1 MTKKELEKKL
11 EQDISLE
18 QKIEYLNRLSK
29 PYIKNNKKKIFFDQY
44 MNGDGSEL
52 KCKFWSK
59 HSSSRIAFDFYSCLA
74 NDNSIDDF
82 EFEYQLPGILYKN
95 KESGKPN
102 MDVYYQKGSTIYFI
116 ESKFT
121 ETPSSNLPQAYY
133 IKTDKYKNTSDVFVN
148 ESLQNRFRNNL
159 FIAELFS
166 DFCYRYI
173 DNIKKNK
180 NDWFDYKQEICHLFG
195 IIFYAIEMLK
205 STKITAI
212 NFRNIVY
219 DFDDYKTLGE
229 KHISNTAL
237 QFIEDANELVNK
249 ILKHE
254 KINIHFSYG
263 YDFIQR
269 ILPNY
274 ENMKAYGIDI
284 SVKDI
289 MKQYLIEE
297 CKSCS

>member
-59 HSSSRIAFDFYSCLA
+59 HSSSRIAFDLYSCLA
-74 NDNSIDDF
+74 NDNTVDDF
-82 EFEYQLPGILYKN
+82 EFEYQLPGILFKN
-95 KESGKPN
+95 KESGVPN

-121 ETPSSNLPQAYY
+121 ESPKDSLPQAYY
-133 IKTDKYKNTSDVFVN
+133 IDTDEYKNTKNQLRV
-148 ESLQNRFRNNL
+148 EPIKNRFRNNSYV
-159 FIAELFS
+159 ASEFS
-166 DFCYRYI
+166 RFSKNYKDKTEHI
-173 DNIKKNK
+173 DKK
-180 NDWFDYKQEICHLFG
+180 DWFNYKQEICHLFG
-195 IIFYAIEMLK
+195 IIFYAKE
-205 STKITAI
+205 KITTSTI
-212 NFRNIVY
+212 NQIDFRNIVY
-219 DFDDYKTLGE
+219 DFDDYEILG
-229 KHISNTAL
+229 KDHISQSAL
-237 QFIEDANELVNK
+237 EFINDAKDLINRIFE
-249 ILKHE
+249 HE
-254 KINIHFSYG
+254 KINIKFSYN

-269 ILPNY
+269 ILPEY
-274 ENMKAYGIDI
+274 ENKNAYGTEL

-289 MKQYLIEE
+289 MKQYLIG
-297 CKSCS
+297 

>member
-59 HSSSRIAFDFYSCLA
+59 HSSSRIAFDLYSCLV

-121 ETPSSNLPQAYY
+121 ETPSSKLPQAYY
-133 IKTDKYKNTSDVFVN
+133 IKTDEYKNTSGKYVN

-166 DFCYRYI
+166 DFCYKYI
-173 DNIKKNK
+173 DNIKKNTK
-180 NDWFDYKQEICHLFG
+180 DWFDYKQEICHLFG
-195 IIFYAIEMLK
+195 IIFYTKEKLTT
-205 STKITAI
+205 STIKQID
-212 NFRNIVY
+212 FRNIVY
-219 DFDDYKTLGE
+219 DFDDYKELGE
-229 KHISNTAL
+229 EHISQSAL
-237 QFIEDANELVNK
+237 QFINDAKELVNR
-249 ILKHE
+249 IFEHE
-254 KINIHFSYG
+254 KIDIKFSYN
-263 YDFIQR
+263 YNFIQR
-269 ILPNY
+269 ILPDF
-274 ENMKAYGIDI
+274 ENKKAYGSEL

-289 MKQYLIEE
+289 MKQYLVE
-297 CKSCS
+297 

>member
-1 MTKKELEKKL
+1 MTKKELEKRL

-29 PYIKNNKKKIFFDQY
+29 PYINNNKKKIFFDQY

-52 KCKFWSK
+52 KNKFWSK
-59 HSSSRIAFDFYSCLA
+59 HSSSRIAFDLYSCLA
-74 NDNSIDDF
+74 NENKIDDF

-121 ETPSSNLPQAYY
+121 ETPSSKLPQAYY
-133 IKTDKYKNTSDVFVN
+133 IKTDKYKNTSDIYVN
-148 ESLQNRFRNNL
+148 EPLQNRFRNNL

-166 DFCYRYI
+166 DFCYSYI
-173 DNIKKNK
+173 YNIKKNTK
-180 NDWFDYKQEICHLFG
+180 DWFDYKQEICHLFG
-195 IIFYAIEMLK
+195 IIFYAKE
-205 STKITAI
+205 KITTSTINQI

-219 DFDDYKTLGE
+219 DFDDYEILG
-229 KHISNTAL
+229 KDHISQSAL
-237 QFIEDANELVNK
+237 QFINDAKDLVNR
-249 ILKHE
+249 IFEHE
-254 KINIHFSYG
+254 KIDIKFSYN

-269 ILPNY
+269 ILPDF
-274 ENMKAYGIDI
+274 ENKTAYGTDI

-289 MKQYLIEE
+289 MKQYLLD
-297 CKSCS
+297 